1 MMISIKSISVA
12 RENNPVIKEFSAE
25 FKAGTITAIIGPNGS
40 GKSTLLLAMAGDLP
54 IASGEILVNG
64 SALSKFAALE
74 LAKIRS
80 VVLQQPT
87 FNLAFTVREVME
99 MARLAGSTLASEN
112 QALADLAIAD
122 LGNRKVTELSGGE
135 KQRVAIALA
144 LSIDAPILLLDEPF
158 AAQDV
163 ASTKRIIS
171 LLQKAA
177 MNGKTIIL
185 VAHLPESEL
194 SWCDQIIQDF

>member
-1 MMISIKSISVA
+1 MISIKSISVA
-12 RENNPVIKEFSAE
+12 RDANVVIKAFNAE

-40 GKSTLLLAMAGDLP
+40 GKSTLLLAIAGDLP
-54 IASGEILVNG
+54 ISNGEILFNG
-64 SALSKFAALE
+64 TDAGKFTVFE
-74 LAKIRS
+74 LAKLRS
-80 VVLQQPT
+80 VVLQQPI
-87 FNLAFTVREVME
+87 FNLAFSVREVME

-112 QALADLAIAD
+112 EALSDLEISDLAE
-122 LGNRKVTELSGGE
+122 RKVTELSGGE

-144 LSIDAPILLLDEPF
+144 LSIDAPVLLLDEPF

-163 ASTKRIIS
+163 ESTERVIK

-177 MNGKTIIL
+177 KNGKTIIL

-194 SWCDQIIQDF
+194 SWCDQIIKDF